1 MRLFSLFYY
10 MLKHFFFL
18 LISIIALAS
27 CGSDDPD
34 GPTPPKPFVP
44 TTAAN
49 TVFVFMPY
57 TGDTNPLYN
66 SLLNNINEMEKAI
79 KENEG
84 LGDTHLI
91 VFISKD
97 YKESHLINIGY
108 ENGTC
113 RRDTVKTYD
122 YALYSTAEGISSIL
136 GDVKKYAPA
145 SVQYSMIVGCHGE
158 GWMPSRTRS
167 TRWFGGSKYQINIS
181 DLVNGLKNADMSMNY
196 ILFDDCYMSTVEV
209 AYDLREVTNYLIAS
223 TSEMMAYGM
232 PYHKILKYIIGVEP
246 MPYSG
251 IPDVKKGWAVVKAAD
266 CENAKLILDTWHW
279 VRADQP
285 YDILTPEIA
294 KKVISIQINDAYER
308 PYAAPILRDESMHDR
323 LAPGTGAKDTAGFVK
338 MIKDAGVD
346 PKVVGVEVISDAI
359 LGKGLKEAAAYTY
372 ENTEKVLKE
381 VWPELVD

>member
-1 MRLFSLFYY
+1 

-18 LISIIALAS
+18 LISIITLAS

-44 TTAAN
+44 TTSAN

-57 TGDTNPLYN
+57 TGDSNPFYGA
-66 SLLNNINEMEKAI
+66 LLDNIKDMEEAI
-79 KENEG
+79 KENKG

-122 YALYSTAEGISSIL
+122 YALYTTAEGISSML

-158 GWMPSRTRS
+158 GWMPSSTRS

-181 DLVNGLKNADMSMNY
+181 DLVDGIKNANMSMNY
-196 ILFDDCYMSTVEV
+196 ILFDACYMSAVEV
-209 AYDLREVTNYLIAS
+209 AYDLRDVTKYLIAS
-223 TSEMMAYGM
+223 TSEMMSAGM
-232 PYHKILKYIIGVEP
+232 PYKKILKHIIKLNP
-246 MPYSG
+246 DYASLTKDFIDFYKSNSNPYG
-251 IPDVKKGWAVVKAAD
+251 TIAVTDCAHIEDMAALM
-266 CENAKLILDTWHW
+266 K
-279 VRADQP
+279 
-285 YDILTPEIA
+285 
-294 KKVISIQINDAYER
+294 QINSTHEELTNADSNVQDLDAGHRTPTVYFDFGS
-308 PYAAPILRDESMHDR
+308 YVNALCADDE
-323 LAPGTGAKDTAGFVK
+323 GAKAQFSSLMNELVPYKGCTDYIYSDYDRK
-338 MIKDAGVD
+338 EL
-346 PKVVGVEVISDAI
+346 KVNEFSGLTISDPSQNSSAI
-359 LGKGLKEAAAYTY
+359 
-372 ENTEKVLKE
+372 NTKKQTA
-381 VWPELVD
+381 WWKATH